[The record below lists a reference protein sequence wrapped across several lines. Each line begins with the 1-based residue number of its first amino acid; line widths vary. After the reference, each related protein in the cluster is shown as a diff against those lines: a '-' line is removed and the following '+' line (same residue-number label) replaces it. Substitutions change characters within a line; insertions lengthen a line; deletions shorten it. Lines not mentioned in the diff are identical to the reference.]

1 MASNNEK
8 KCYEHWIVLDDN
20 ETALRYAVALRSL
33 IDYLCTYSTVYDY
46 DFEMPNRIQIILSG
60 STITVRTDI
69 PWNDE
74 VDKLASI
81 ITNAECEFRKDN

>member
-1 MASNNEK
+1 MNGKE

-33 IDYLCTYSTVYDY
+33 MDYLCMNNFD
-46 DFEMPNRIQIILSG
+46 MPGRIQIVLED
-60 STITVRTDI
+60 STIRVRTDI

-74 VDKLASI
+74 VDKLAKI
-81 ITNAECEFRKDN
+81 ITDAECEFRSND